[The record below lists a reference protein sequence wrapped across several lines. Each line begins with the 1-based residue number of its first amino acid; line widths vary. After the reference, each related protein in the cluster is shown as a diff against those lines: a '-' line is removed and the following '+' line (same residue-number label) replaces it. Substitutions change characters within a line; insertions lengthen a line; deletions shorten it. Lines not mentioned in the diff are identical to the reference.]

1 MPDYHIRYASPED
14 LDLLVPLFDA
24 YRVFYEQPSDVQ
36 VARAFLKERLQL
48 RESVIFIALSDSGEG
63 LGFVQL
69 YPFFSSV
76 SARRI
81 WVLNDLFVTEKA
93 RGTGVSRALMDA
105 AKSHGRFTGATRIT
119 LSTAKT
125 NRRAQALYESLGYV
139 RDDDYLTYDLKVG

>member
-1 MPDYHIRYASPED
+1 MPDYHVRYASPDD

-24 YRVFYEQPSDVQ
+24 YRVFYEQPSDLNI
-36 VARAFLKERLQL
+36 ARTFLKERLQL
-48 RESVIFIALSDSGEG
+48 RESVILLALSNSGEG

-76 SARRI
+76 SAKRI

-93 RGTGVSRALMDA
+93 RGTGVSRVLMDA
-105 AKSHGRFTGATRIT
+105 AKQHAHFTGAPRIT

-125 NRRAQALYESLGYV
+125 NRRAQVLYESLGYV
-139 RDDDYLTYDLKVG
+139 RDNDYLTYDLKVG

>member
-1 MPDYHIRYASPED
+1 MPDYKVRYASPDD

-36 VARAFLKERLQL
+36 LARTFLKERLEL
-48 RESVIFIALSDSGEG
+48 RESVIFLALSNPGEG

-76 SARRI
+76 SAKRI
-81 WVLNDLFVTEKA
+81 WLLNDLFVAEKA
-93 RGTGVSRALMDA
+93 RCTGVSRALMNA
-105 AKSHGRFTGATRIT
+105 AKHHAHFTGTPRIT

-139 RDDDYLTYDLKVG
+139 RDNDYLTYDLQVD